1 MHLANRTGGKLSS
14 FKNNSVLLGF
24 CSENVFPI
32 LSNILFFLLKY
43 DSSLFCVLSGMC
55 KVDLQI
61 FFLNLLTEKSLIETS
76 KTFCTE
82 TCGQS

>member
-14 FKNNSVLLGF
+14 YKNNSVLLGF

-32 LSNILFFLLKY
+32 LSNIQFLLKY
-43 DSSLFCVLSGMC
+43 DSSSGVLSGIC